1 MLESKTINK
10 FEKDQRIDGFYIIK
24 RSEVKTSS
32 TNKKYMDLTFGDSTG
47 EINGKLWEYKEG
59 DEEQLTSNVLVKTR
73 GMVSAWQGS
82 LQLKV
87 EKIRIST
94 VEDQLDPSNFV
105 PVAPYDPEDMY
116 QVVLD
121 YTDRIKNDDIKN
133 IVYEILNNCIDEIMY
148 FPAAK
153 KNHHAVRSGLLYHVT
168 TMLKSGDKLSEIY
181 SFLNTDLLFGGIIL
195 HDIAKLYEMNSSD
208 LGIVSEYTVEGQL
221 LGHIIQGIKLIETAG
236 KKVGADKEIT
246 MLLEHMVL
254 SHHYEPEYGSPKKP
268 AIPEAEMLHFL
279 DDMDAKMYDMRK
291 ALEDTKQGEF
301 SENIW
306 SLDKRRIYKGKNI

>member
-1 MLESKTINK
+1 MLELKTINK

-59 DEEQLTSNVLVKTR
+59 DEEELTSNVLVKAR

-94 VEDQLDPSNFV
+94 EEDQLHASDFV
-105 PVAPYDPEDMY
+105 PVAPYNPEDMY

-236 KKVGADKEIT
+236 EKVGADKEIT

-268 AIPEAEMLHFL
+268 AIPEAEMLHFI

>member
-1 MLESKTINK
+1 MVELKTINE
-10 FEKDQRIDGFYIIK
+10 FGKDERIDGFYIIK
-24 RSEVKTSS
+24 SAEVKTSS
-32 TNKKYMDLTFGDSTG
+32 TNRKYMDFTFGDSTG

-59 DEEQLTSNVLVKTR
+59 DEKSLTTNVLVKAK
-73 GMVSAWQGS
+73 GMVSAWQNS
-82 LQLKV
+82 LQLKI
-87 EKIRIST
+87 EQIRIT
-94 VEDQLDPSNFV
+94 TKEDGLDPSDFV

-116 QVVLD
+116 QMVLD
-121 YTDRIKNDDIKN
+121 YTDRIKNNDIKN

-153 KNHHAVRSGLLYHVT
+153 RNHHAVRSGLLYHIT

-181 SFLNTDLLFGGIIL
+181 SFLDTDLLFGGIIL
-195 HDIAKLYEMNSSD
+195 HDIAKLYEMNSSE

-221 LGHIIQGIKLIETAG
+221 LGHIIQGIKLIEVAAQ
-236 KKVGADKEIT
+236 KVGADKEIT
-246 MLLEHMVL
+246 VLLEHMVL

-279 DDMDAKMYDMRK
+279 DDMDAKMYDMKK
-291 ALEDTKQGEF
+291 ALENTDQGEF

-306 SLDKRRIYKGKNI
+306 SLDKRRIYKAKNI

>member
-1 MLESKTINK
+1 MLELKTISE
-10 FEKDQRIDGFYIIK
+10 FRKDERIDGFYIIK
-24 RSEVKTSS
+24 SAEVKTNS
-32 TNKKYMDLTFGDSTG
+32 TNRKYMDFTFGDSTG

-59 DEEQLTSNVLVKTR
+59 DENSLTTNVLVKVR
-73 GMVSAWQGS
+73 GMVSAWQNS

-87 EKIRIST
+87 EKIRIT
-94 VEDQLDPSNFV
+94 CEEDGLYPSDFV

-116 QVVLD
+116 QLVLD
-121 YTDRIKNDDIKN
+121 YADRIKNNDIKN

-153 KNHHAVRSGLLYHVT
+153 KNHHSIRSGLLYHIT

-181 SFLNTDLLFGGIIL
+181 SFLDTDLLFGGIIL
-195 HDIAKLYEMNSSD
+195 HDIAKLYEMNSSE

-236 KKVGADKEIT
+236 LKVGADKEIT
-246 MLLEHMVL
+246 VLLEHMVL
-254 SHHYEPEYGSPKKP
+254 SHHYEPDYGSPKKP

-279 DDMDAKMYDMRK
+279 DDMDAKMYDMKK
-291 ALEDTKQGEF
+291 ALENTKQGEF

-306 SLDKRRIYKGKNI
+306 SLDKRRIYKAKNI